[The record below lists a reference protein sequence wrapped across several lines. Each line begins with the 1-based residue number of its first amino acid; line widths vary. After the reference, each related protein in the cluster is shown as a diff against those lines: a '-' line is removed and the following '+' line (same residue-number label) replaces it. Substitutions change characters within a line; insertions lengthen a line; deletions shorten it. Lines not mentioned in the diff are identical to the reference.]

1 MRRLRS
7 GWAIPAVLVYALI
20 TCACS
25 GDDASGGSPAERGA
39 ATFKALCVTCHGT
52 TGNGDGPGA
61 AALDPKPRTFTDKKW
76 QSSVTD
82 DHIRKVVLYGGAA
95 VGKSAAM
102 PAQPQLRSQPEVLD
116 ALVAHVR
123 KFAQKSQN

>member
-1 MRRLRS
+1 MSRHWRS
-7 GWAIPAVLVYALI
+7 GWTISALLVCALV
-20 TCACS
+20 ACG
-25 GDDASGGSPAERGA
+25 GDDGDGSPGDVGA
-39 ATFKALCVTCHGT
+39 ANFNKLCVTCHGA
-52 TGNGDGPGA
+52 TGHGDGPGA

-82 DHIRKVVLYGGAA
+82 DHIKKVILYGGAA

-102 PAQPQLRSQPEVLD
+102 PAQPQLRSKPEVLT

-123 KFAQKSQN
+123 KFATKSQ